1 MLPLREPSSYR
12 HNRAVAR
19 RELNERAHLEACYH
33 YKRICQQAILRRLW
47 AVLTRAPWGLRQLA
61 DLSPGASL
69 GARRLP
75 GVQHV
80 PIASI
85 VGTDNRAHDFDR
97 TFAPLHAHIRERWL
111 SVAAAR
117 AQGRPLP
124 PVELVQA
131 ADGYYVVDGHH
142 RISVALA
149 YGDQE
154 VKAYVVVYADVGVS
168 GLPAGA
174 LVPA

>member
-1 MLPLREPSSYR
+1 MLPLREL
-12 HNRAVAR
+12 HTHQEQRAAR
-19 RELNERAHLEACYH
+19 RALQERAYLEACSH
-33 YKRICQQAILRRLW
+33 YDRMRRQSRLRRLW
-47 AVLTRAPWGLRQLA
+47 AALTRAPWCLRQLA
-61 DLSPGASL
+61 DLGARAAS

-75 GVQHV
+75 DVQHV

-111 SVAAAR
+111 GVAVAR
-117 AQGRPLP
+117 AQGRHLP
-124 PVELVQA
+124 PVELVRA

-149 YGDQE
+149 YNE
-154 VKAYVVVYADVGVS
+154 LEIEAYVVVYADAAMSAAPVGE
-168 GLPAGA
+168 